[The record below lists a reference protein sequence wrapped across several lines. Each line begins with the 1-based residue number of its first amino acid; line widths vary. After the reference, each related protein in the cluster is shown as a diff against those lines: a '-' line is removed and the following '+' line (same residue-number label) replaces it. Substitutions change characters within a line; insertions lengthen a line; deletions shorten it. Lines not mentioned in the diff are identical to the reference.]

1 MHKFHLWG
9 QSFWFSALF
18 TQIIYFPSLKLANL
32 LVSHSLT
39 SWYIISRWVPFNI
52 ASPLLDRKPYVVL
65 SDHALLQDGES
76 STPPASEIA
85 IEVQHD
91 DNCDEDTNDVL
102 IDDTEMI
109 EPESESSDDGSGPE
123 TSVETLENF
132 DVGDILIGLKGSR
145 VRYKVCK
152 LFLFLSYILSISLI
166 CDLLSV

>member
-1 MHKFHLWG
+1 M
-9 QSFWFSALF
+9 
-18 TQIIYFPSLKLANL
+18 
-32 LVSHSLT
+32 
-39 SWYIISRWVPFNI
+39 
-52 ASPLLDRKPYVVL
+52 